1 MFCLFKL
8 PTMKLSLQCRQVFG
22 EAAFLRTGRGQP
34 ITHRKTGEWL
44 PNTWVWVIQFERIE
58 LRTHVCLNTAKN
70 DSVMEVA

>member
-1 MFCLFKL
+1 
-8 PTMKLSLQCRQVFG
+8 MKLSLQCRQVFG